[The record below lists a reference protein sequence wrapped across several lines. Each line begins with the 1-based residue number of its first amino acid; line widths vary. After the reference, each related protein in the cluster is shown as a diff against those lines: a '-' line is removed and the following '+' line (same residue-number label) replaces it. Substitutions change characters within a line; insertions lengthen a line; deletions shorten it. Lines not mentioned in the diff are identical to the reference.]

1 MKIQNK
7 QDVITWLKRLKEDH
21 PLSTGVASQIAP
33 NGYCKAER
41 VEIFTDQII
50 KDRYTGMI
58 DYLES
63 EEVA

>member
-7 QDVITWLKRLKEDH
+7 QDVIRWLKRLKEDH
-21 PLSTGVASQIAP
+21 PMSSATVRTVKEL
-33 NGYCKAER
+33 NG
-41 VEIFTDQII
+41 EIKWLDVWTDGII
-50 KDRYTGMI
+50 RDRYQGLI

>member
-7 QDVITWLKRLKEDH
+7 QDVIKWLKGLKEDH
-21 PLSTGVASQIAP
+21 PMSSDTVSTVKEL
-33 NGYCKAER
+33 NGKVRWLE
-41 VEIFTDQII
+41 VWTDGII
-50 KDRYTGMI
+50 RDRYQGLI